1 MTKQYVNPLDVEEVM
16 DPPNEHW
23 AAKRELADEFRMMA
37 ELLMTSTPAPEDLRG
52 ISQYL
57 RDKRAV
63 FEDSPRTFGR
73 MEFYRQENQSPYV
86 HIEMN
91 PLCGNGNPIAPPVNS
106 WLKDGEAYGRANMG
120 WQYEGPPGCVHGG
133 FIAAVFDD
141 FLGMAQRL
149 TDSPGMTGTL
159 TVRYRKPTPLNT
171 DLELHGYVKSSEGR
185 KNVLVGTMHANG
197 VLTAE
202 CEGLFIGFPKE
213 AMRQYIEQQPR

>member
-1 MTKQYVNPLDVEEVM
+1 MTEKPINPLDVEELM
-16 DPPNEHW
+16 PPPNDLW
-23 AAKRELADEFRMMA
+23 AARRELAEEFRSLA
-37 ELLMTSTPAPEDLRG
+37 ELMMTSSPAPEDLRA

-57 RDKRAV
+57 REQRTV
-63 FEDSPRTFGR
+63 FERSPRTFGR
-73 MEFYRQENQSPYV
+73 MEFYRQENQSPFV

-91 PLCGNGNPIAPPVNS
+91 PLCGNSNPIAPPLNS
-106 WLKDGEAYGRANMG
+106 WLKDGEAFGRANLG
-120 WQYEGPPGCVHGG
+120 WQYEGPPGSVHGG
-133 FIAAVFDD
+133 FVAAVFDD

-149 TDSPGMTGTL
+149 TDQPGMTGTL

>member
-1 MTKQYVNPLDVEEVM
+1 MIDRRVNPLDVEEVM

-23 AAKRELADEFRMMA
+23 AAKRELADEFRTMA
-37 ELLMTSTPAPEDLRG
+37 DLLMTSTPAPEDLRR

-57 RDKRAV
+57 RQQRAV
-63 FEDSPRTFGR
+63 FEESPRTFGR

-91 PLCGNGNPIAPPVNS
+91 PLCGHGNPIAPPVNS
-106 WLKDGEAYGRANMG
+106 WLKDDEAYGSVNMG
-120 WQYEGPPGCVHGG
+120 WQYEGPPGSVHGG

-149 TDSPGMTGTL
+149 TNSPGMTGTL

-171 DLELHGYVKSSEGR
+171 DLKLHGYVKSSEGR
-185 KNVLVGTMHANG
+185 KNVLVGTMHADG